1 MSTTQLLLAS
11 VISLIIIAPS
21 FHTASAE
28 ALNADTKK
36 SERKYRKTKTGEG
49 ALTRGMLEACITLKS
64 KIDEEYAKIS
74 GSKKEFDTLNN
85 EVSNLAASLKE
96 NKDKLED
103 EGKKNVG
110 EYNQQVELY
119 NKKLEE
125 LKKMEAGYNEMS
137 APYKKNA
144 AQLQKE
150 CNGQPYYED
159 DYAAAVK
166 KTGSHL

>member
-1 MSTTQLLLAS
+1 MSTAQLFLAS
-11 VISLIIIAPS
+11 VISLAIIAPS

-49 ALTRGMLEACITLKS
+49 ALTQGMLEACITIKS

-74 GSKKEFDTLNN
+74 DSKEAFDTLNN
-85 EVSNLAASLKE
+85 ETSDLAAFLKE
-96 NKDKLED
+96 NKEKIED
-103 EGKKNVG
+103 AEEKALT
-110 EYNQQVELY
+110 EYNKKLELY
-119 NKKLEE
+119 NKKVEE
-125 LKKMEAGYNEMS
+125 LKEMEVAYNEMS
-137 APYKKNA
+137 TPYKKNA
-144 AQLQKE
+144 AQLQRE

-159 DYAAAVK
+159 DYAKAVK

>member
-1 MSTTQLLLAS
+1 MSITQLFLAS
-11 VISLIIIAPS
+11 VISLAIIAPS

-49 ALTRGMLEACITLKS
+49 ALTQRMLEACITIKS

-74 GSKKEFDTLNN
+74 TSKEAFDTLNN
-85 EVSNLAASLKE
+85 ETSDLAAFLKE
-96 NKDKLED
+96 NKEKIEEEKALAEDNKKL
-103 EGKKNVG
+103 
-110 EYNQQVELY
+110 ELY
-119 NKKLEE
+119 NKNIEE
-125 LKKMEAGYNEMS
+125 LKEMEAAYNEIS
-137 APYKKNA
+137 TPYKKNA
-144 AQLQKE
+144 AQLQRE

-159 DYAAAVK
+159 DYAKAVK